1 METVRFTTE
10 SLVQAPRWHARLRGG
25 GLPRTGPP
33 RWAVVVAVLVV
44 ALVVTGVWEQAIAPF
59 IRRDDWPFLLPSH
72 TVGAGSVV
80 SKDLHEGRW
89 LNTLWWKVIGQHS
102 TPLSASLTYVAAYLA
117 FVVGF
122 WRILRLAMPRL
133 HWAVDALLGFT
144 IFVSALWVQLFYWPG
159 TLTPSVLV
167 AAVGVWT
174 LPLLSRTRV
183 RLAVWLLV
191 VTVAA
196 MLTYPPVGFVLF
208 LAAIVH
214 LGVRRWRDLILL
226 AVGYLVGFGIGV
238 LIIDVM
244 NGIVFGHFGI
254 EIAAWRKP
262 NPARSLSAVGVN
274 ANRYAHQFVRLV
286 RGVWPAA
293 LVGVASLVLGWLDE
307 EVRPRLVRVLFG
319 VAVVLGIDV
328 SQTLVTGVVT
338 DTRGELS
345 AWLAVLLP
353 TALLLIGSRRS
364 RVTGVVGLAVLAVTG
379 VVIWRADLGGHLQTR
394 RQYDAIVA
402 TATRPRADG
411 TRPEVIL
418 YQPPKEKK
426 SNAGGIM
433 AGTMQMMLR
442 QQLGGQVPRWCKPA
456 ECSQIAR
463 LAPAR
468 GRGTPSESPDEA
480 QRWVVDLGQ
489 VRAVVIPPHPAW
501 I

>member
-1 METVRFTTE
+1 MTAE
-10 SLVQAPRWHARLRGG
+10 SLVQTSPWHVRLRGG

-33 RWAVVVAVLVV
+33 RWVVVVAVLVI
-44 ALVVTGVWEQAIAPF
+44 ALIVTGVWEQAVAPF
-59 IRRDDWPFLLPSH
+59 IRRDDWPYLLPSH
-72 TVGAGSVV
+72 TPGAGSVL

-102 TPLSASLTYVAAYLA
+102 TPLSASLTYVAAYLG

-159 TLTPSVLV
+159 TLTPSVIV

-174 LPLLSRTRV
+174 LPLLAGTRV
-183 RLAVWLLV
+183 RLGLWLV
-191 VTVAA
+191 VGTVAA
-196 MLTYPPVGFVLF
+196 MLTYPPVGVVLF
-208 LAAIVH
+208 LAAVVQ

-226 AVGYLVGFGIGV
+226 AVGYLVGFALGV
-238 LIIDVM
+238 LVIDLL

-254 EIAAWRKP
+254 EIAAWRRP
-262 NPARSLSAVGVN
+262 NPLRSLSALRVN
-274 ANRYAHQFVRLV
+274 VTRYAHEFIRLV
-286 RGVWPAA
+286 SGVWPAVV
-293 LVGVASLVLGWLDE
+293 VGVATVVLGWLDE
-307 EVRPRLVRVLFG
+307 AVRPRLVRVLFG
-319 VAVVLGIDV
+319 IAVVISLDV
-328 SQTLVTGVVT
+328 AQTLVTGVVT
-338 DTRGELS
+338 DTRGELW

-364 RVTGVVGLAVLAVTG
+364 RIAGIVGLAALAVTG
-379 VVIWRADLGGHLQTR
+379 VAIWRADLGGHLQTR
-394 RQYDAIVA
+394 RQYDAVVA
-402 TATRPRADG
+402 LATQPRSDG
-411 TRPEVIL
+411 TVPQVIL
-418 YQPPKEKK
+418 YQSPKEKA

-442 QQLGGQVPRWCKPA
+442 QQLGGHVPRWCKPA

-463 LAPAR
+463 VAPRPGVTA
-468 GRGTPSESPDEA
+468 PSESPDEA
-480 QRWVVDLGQ
+480 HRWVVDLGS